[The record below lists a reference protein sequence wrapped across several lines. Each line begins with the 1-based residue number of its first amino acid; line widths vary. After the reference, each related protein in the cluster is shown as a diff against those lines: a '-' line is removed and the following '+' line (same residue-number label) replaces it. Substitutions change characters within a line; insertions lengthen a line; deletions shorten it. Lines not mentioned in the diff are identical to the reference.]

1 MDLNMDEA
9 IHMVM
14 LKNQLFSLPSIQLWN
29 QSN

>member
-1 MDLNMDEA
+1 MNET

-29 QSN
+29 QSNKN